1 MLCNIKMVLWMNTG
15 SLCRHREDESLINVK
30 YNNTCVFV
38 SLAACMLHTIQSR
51 YGDIEGHLV
60 ADLGVG
66 CGVLSIGA
74 SLLGC
79 G

>member
-1 MLCNIKMVLWMNTG
+1 MSTYIEDIFIHIHNQNVLVT
-15 SLCRHREDESLINVK
+15 
-30 YNNTCVFV
+30 V
-38 SLAACMLHTIQSR
+38 SIIFTACMLHTMTFS
-51 YGDIEGHLV
+51 YDDLVDKNV

-74 SLLGC
+74 SMLGA